1 MLRGRSGWQQ
11 RGPDDQPHS
20 FTRMRYD
27 AGMLKYL
34 RLAVTALCLT
44 ACVLLIVLWVRSY
57 GRSIDFDLAVSSRA
71 GVGLRIKDGTI
82 AAQFG
87 DSRHSR
93 LKKMAINE
101 FLNQLED
108 WEFPPNSSIRIQYDF
123 SVMNSP
129 PPPPPPPQ
137 PSRKQKVSDFRWRA
151 GYVRAPFWFITLA
164 VATVACV
171 PWIGWSKR
179 FSLRTLLIAT
189 TLVAVGLGMVIYVS
203 K

>member
-11 RGPDDQPHS
+11 SGPDDQPHS

-27 AGMLKYL
+27 AFMLKYL
-34 RLAVTALCLT
+34 RLAATALCLT

-57 GRSIDFDLAVSSRA
+57 ERSIDVDLAVSSRA
-71 GVGLRIKDGTI
+71 GVGLRIKNGTI

-87 DSRHSR
+87 DSRQSR
-93 LKKMAINE
+93 LLKLAVNE
-101 FLNQLED
+101 LFNEIED
-108 WEFPPNSSIRIQYDF
+108 EDFPPVRSIRSVQYDF

-129 PPPPPPPQ
+129 PPPPPQ
-137 PSRKQKVSDFRWRA
+137 PSRKQGISDFRWRA
-151 GYVRAPFWFITLA
+151 GYVRAPFWCITLA
-164 VATVACV
+164 VAAVACI
-171 PWIGWSKR
+171 PWISWSKR